1 VSNETKMQHSP
12 SGTYIIELLSL
23 NKTILIS
30 QSLAMRVFNQG
41 LTHWVIAAQDQI
53 TKSNEIFLPV
63 ATPFNLSKYSAM
75 IISDAM

>member
-41 LTHWVIAAQDQI
+41 LTHWVIAAQDR
-53 TKSNEIFLPV
+53 SNEIFLPV